1 MKPFNK
7 HGFWTVLLVI
17 MLAVV
22 MMLTLAACGDDEPT
36 GETTSVS
43 QYKSKGNYTTING
56 DKLSWDLLNSVPIK
70 TANMDID
77 EARKLCVDFFRVSKS
92 ALWIPDANYQAF
104 DDEGKVIRSMDEGV
118 IYGGLPYITLSH
130 GSIYRLMDYLDPE
143 TGVVDVTSAGKNQV
157 LFGNQCSFAS
167 YWGWGRVINSAN
179 FGWTKNMLQVNGFL
193 RLGSYT
199 YEDYL
204 TALDATSRTTTDI
217 MEENGRD
224 TMYESY
230 ALLKAGD
237 GIVYYTT
244 AGHVVMISQDAHV
257 EYTAEGKID
266 PAKSYVIVID
276 QAGTWTNG
284 QNEEGDSFVY
294 AANNDAKWTFLYLY
308 DHDYIPFTFA
318 EWLGTDPIEE
328 TEISYS
334 HTGDTISM
342 DQLYGSKITC
352 NYGMSDIYAIIK
364 DSKGNEVYKLAVRAD
379 FVDRKEMVFSKG
391 NADNC
396 VWGSL
401 DDLKKGKE
409 YTVEIV
415 AQIATGERPTLWSG
429 KLEH

>member
-7 HGFWTVLLVI
+7 HSFWTVLLVI

-22 MMLTLAACGDDEPT
+22 MMLTLAACGEDGQT

-56 DKLSWDLLNSVPIK
+56 DKLSWELLNSVPIR
-70 TANMDID
+70 TPNMDIE

-92 ALWIPDANYQAF
+92 ALWIPDSNYEAY
-104 DDEGKVIRSMDEGV
+104 DASGNVIRSMEEGI

-130 GSIYRLMDYLDPE
+130 GNIYRLMDYMDPE
-143 TGVVDVTSAGKNQV
+143 TGVVDVTSAGRNQN

-167 YWGWGRVINSAN
+167 YWGWGRVINSPN
-179 FGWTKNMLQVNGFL
+179 FGWTQNMTQANGFL

-199 YEDYL
+199 YADNL
-204 TALDATSRTTTDI
+204 TGFSDAYGTPHIIS
-217 MEENGRD
+217 ENGAE

-244 AGHVVMISQDAHV
+244 AGHVVMIAQDAHV
-257 EYTAEGKID
+257 EYGPDGKID
-266 PAKSYVIVID
+266 PAKSYVIIID

-294 AANNDAKWTFLYLY
+294 AANNDAKWTFLYLKERN
-308 DHDYIPFTFA
+308 YIPFTFA

-342 DQLYGSKITC
+342 DQLYGSKVTC
-352 NYGMSDIYAIIK
+352 NYGIADIYAIIR
-364 DSKGNEVYKLAVRAD
+364 DNKGNEVYKLAGRAD
-379 FVDRKEMVFSKG
+379 FVNKKELAFSKTS
-391 NADNC
+391 ADNG

-401 DDLKKGKE
+401 DDLKKGKK
-409 YTVEIV
+409 YTVEII
-415 AQIATGERPTLWSG
+415 AQISTGERPTLWTG
-429 KLEH
+429 TLEH